1 MPDDQSG
8 RLPADETDGQ
18 TWLDVVDDVL
28 DTAIDR
34 EEELECAF
42 EDVTVDVP
50 LRMDTDSEFAR
61 WHLDGTV
68 RVHVDGMRGPLAEWL
83 RWWSTQLS

>member
-1 MPDDQSG
+1 
-8 RLPADETDGQ
+8 
-18 TWLDVVDDVL
+18 LDVVDDVL

-50 LRMDTDSEFAR
+50 LRMEANAEFAR